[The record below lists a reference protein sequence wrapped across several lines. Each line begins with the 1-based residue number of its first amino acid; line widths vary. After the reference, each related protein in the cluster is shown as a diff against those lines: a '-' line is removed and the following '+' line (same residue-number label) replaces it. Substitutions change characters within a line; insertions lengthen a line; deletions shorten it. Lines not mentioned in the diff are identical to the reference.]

1 VPIFRGRRQKPSGR
15 EPEFHFKNKERV
27 ELMTNL
33 AELIRPEI
41 NYDLGRLNEEELRV
55 FGPLV
60 KDAVAKKQ
68 FTPNTQELF
77 TILMRKVTGET

>member
-1 VPIFRGRRQKPSGR
+1 
-15 EPEFHFKNKERV
+15 
-27 ELMTNL
+27 MTNL

-41 NYDLGRLNEEELRV
+41 NYDLGRLNEEELRE